1 MCVLGIFS
9 LYIIQLTLNSY
20 FVDYIAALI
29 FLHDFTNQFFLNSN
43 FENRF
48 SLLSFRKFFLFHF
61 FLLVDFFFSFCL
73 ADFTILQFI
82 TPKHTFQVHPTVL
95 QHRNLTHACTFYYI
109 LMIHC
114 NSMKMKSFV
123 FISKGLLV
131 LLHKYNISHNNRT
144 EGVKTSRN

>member
-9 LYIIQLTLNSY
+9 LYIIQLTLSSY

-29 FLHDFTNQFFLNSN
+29 FLYDFTNQFFLNSN

-48 SLLSFRKFFLFHF
+48 RLLSFRKFFQFQIF
-61 FLLVDFFFSFCL
+61 FLVDFFFSLCL

-95 QHRNLTHACTFYYI
+95 QHRNLTHI
-109 LMIHC
+109 LLQRLYFLSHPYDTLQFDENEIIFVHI
-114 NSMKMKSFV
+114 KRIISF
-123 FISKGLLV
+123 IA
-131 LLHKYNISHNNRT
+131 
-144 EGVKTSRN
+144 